1 MIAKLTEA
9 DRQTGREA
17 LVKVATALL
26 VTHGAD
32 RLTLRALADAAD
44 MSRSTPYSYFRDKQ
58 DILDGIRAAGYGRLT
73 ARYETVLQAEADP
86 LARLRRCSEAYV
98 AFAMDEPAVFDL
110 MTGTAIDRDRA
121 AAELNAA
128 RDRFMR
134 LAGGVLQACLDAGLI
149 TGNAVHVR
157 VTTVASL
164 HGLIHMVRAG
174 HIDEETEL
182 RGHLARML
190 NMIAR
195 SILNRDHPEVRANP
209 ELMRLLA

>member
-1 MIAKLTEA
+1 MIAKLTET

-17 LVKVATALL
+17 LVRIATGLL
-26 VTHGAD
+26 VEHGPN
-32 RLTLRALADAAD
+32 RLTLRALADAAA

-58 DILDGIRAAGYGRLT
+58 DILDGIRAAGYRRLT
-73 ARYETVLQAEADP
+73 ARYETVLEAEPDP
-86 LARLRRCSEAYV
+86 LTRLRRCSEAYV

-110 MTGTAIDRDRA
+110 MTGKALDRERA

-128 RDRFMR
+128 RDRFIGV
-134 LAGGVLQACLDAGLI
+134 AGTVLQTCLDAGLV

-157 VTTVASL
+157 VITVAAL
-164 HGLIHMVRAG
+164 HGLIHLVRAR
-174 HIDEETEL
+174 HIDPETEL
-182 RGHLARML
+182 RAHLARML

-195 SILNRDHPEVRANP
+195 SILNRDHPDIRANP